1 MTWQRGLEVIDRLL
15 MDRELER
22 VTPNLPV
29 AERLLTDA
37 SAHIA
42 SGGLIASRDPA
53 GAYQLGYDAAR
64 KAAIAL
70 LAAQGLRATS
80 RGGHVAVQE
89 AVQAQFGG
97 PGGHRA
103 FSAFGRLRR
112 RRNESEYPEPES
124 PTIMPD
130 DADDCLQTAA
140 AILDAAK
147 GLLDSG
153 ALHEP

>member
-97 PGGHRA
+97 PGGSSGVQRVRPPAPSPQRERVSRA
-103 FSAFGRLRR
+103 RVADDHARR
-112 RRNESEYPEPES
+112 RR
-124 PTIMPD
+124 
-130 DADDCLQTAA
+130 
-140 AILDAAK
+140 
-147 GLLDSG
+147 
-153 ALHEP
+153 